1 MTIPDPNSLSPK
13 LSGSQRDYI
22 KAVAESVTKLAVAEI
37 REEFVSL
44 LRKSNEPHATD
55 AKVEAL
61 LKKIELLESRYKEDD
76 KFTLTSAK
84 IQALMKE
91 KGIK

>member
-1 MTIPDPNSLSPK
+1 MIPDPNNLNPK

-22 KAVAESVTKLAVAEI
+22 KAVAESVTKLAIKEL
-37 REEFVSL
+37 RDEFVAL
-44 LRKSNEPHATD
+44 LRKSNEPHTTD
-55 AKVEAL
+55 DKVETL
-61 LKKIELLESRYKEDD
+61 IRRLDSIEARYKEDD

>member
-1 MTIPDPNSLSPK
+1 MIPDPNSLNPK

-22 KAVAESVTKLAVAEI
+22 KAVAESVTKLAIKEL
-37 REEFVSL
+37 RDEFVSL
-44 LRKSNEPHATD
+44 LRKSNEPHTTD
-55 AKVEAL
+55 AKVETL
-61 LKKIELLESRYKEDD
+61 IRRLDSIEARYKEDD

>member
-1 MTIPDPNSLSPK
+1 MMIPDPNSLNPK

-22 KAVAESVTKLAVAEI
+22 KAVAESDTKLAIKEL
-37 REEFVSL
+37 REEFVAL
-44 LRKSNEPHATD
+44 LRKSNEPHTTD
-55 AKVEAL
+55 EKVES
-61 LKKIELLESRYKEDD
+61 LLEDGDSIEARYKEDD

>member
-1 MTIPDPNSLSPK
+1 MIPDPNSLNPK

-22 KAVAESVTKLAVAEI
+22 KAVAESVTKLAIKEL
-37 REEFVSL
+37 RDEFVDL
-44 LRKSNEPHATD
+44 LRKSNEPHTTD
-55 AKVEAL
+55 AKVETL
-61 LKKIELLESRYKEDD
+61 IRRLDSIEARYKEDD